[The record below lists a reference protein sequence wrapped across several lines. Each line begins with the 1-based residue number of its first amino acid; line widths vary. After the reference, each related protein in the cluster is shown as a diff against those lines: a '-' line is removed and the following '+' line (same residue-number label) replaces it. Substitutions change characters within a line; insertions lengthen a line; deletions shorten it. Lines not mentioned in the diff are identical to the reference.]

1 MAGAVSQGGRQM
13 NVSRAGMVTF
23 LAALGTLAGVPA
35 AHAAAGSLDPG
46 FGSGGIVTTSY
57 SGPFPADAAL
67 QPDGKI
73 VVIAGFDNTPS
84 ATEAF
89 GVLRY
94 QGNGALDTSFGTG
107 GRASANFTNF
117 LNSPNDVALQSDG
130 KIVVAGNAQSADGT
144 VSEFAVARFN
154 ANGTPDGSFGAGAKV
169 TTNFV
174 GVMAG
179 GVSNPAESV
188 LIQADGKILV
198 GGLASQCA
206 RRCPA
211 PSALARYNSN
221 GSLDTTF
228 GSGGK
233 VAVTAIGGI
242 TALAEDAAGH
252 IFALNGASTAEFSAA
267 GVLQAHVTPSPITI
281 ASSRGGASSVFQA
294 DGKYLA
300 ISSGAGFSRHDI
312 DAKIVRYLPT
322 GAADTGFANPAFDF
336 TADNTVASDAVQA
349 LAVQPNGQIIAAGL
363 HSAGGSTAFGVAR
376 LNSGGSLDT
385 TFGTGGTLI
394 TNLPGGGQATVVL
407 IQPDG
412 KILVIRQGFIPGGG
426 VTLILARYLAQ

>member
-1 MAGAVSQGGRQM
+1 MK
-13 NVSRAGMVTF
+13 VSRTGMVTF
-23 LAALGTLAGVPA
+23 LAALGALAGVPA
-35 AHAAAGSLDPG
+35 AHAAAGALDPA

-57 SGPFPADAAL
+57 NGPFPADAAL

-73 VVIAGFDNTPS
+73 VVIAGFNNTPA
-84 ATEAF
+84 ATESF

-94 QGNGALDTSFGTG
+94 QGNGALDTSFGVG
-107 GRASANFTNF
+107 GRANTNFTNF
-117 LNSPNDVALQSDG
+117 LNSPNDVALQADG
-130 KIVVAGNAQSADGT
+130 KIVVVGNAQSADGT

-154 ANGTPDGSFGAGAKV
+154 ANGTLDSSFGTGGRV

-174 GVMAG
+174 GVMPG
-179 GVSNPAESV
+179 GVSNPANSV

-198 GGLASQCA
+198 GGRASQCP
-206 RRCPA
+206 RRCPTQ
-211 PSALARYNSN
+211 SALARYNAN
-221 GSLDTTF
+221 GSLDSSF
-228 GSGGK
+228 GSGGT

-252 IFALNGASTAEFSAA
+252 IFALNGASTAEFSSA
-267 GVLQAHVTPSPITI
+267 GALQPQVIPSPIMI

-312 DAKIVRYLPT
+312 DAKVVRYLPT
-322 GAADTGFANPAFDF
+322 GAADPGFTNPPFDF

-349 LAVQPNGQIIAAGL
+349 LAVQSDGRIIAAGL
-363 HSAGGSTAFGVAR
+363 RSANGSTAFGVAR
-376 LNSGGSLDT
+376 LNPGGSLDT

-412 KILVIRQGFIPGGG
+412 KILVIGQGFIPGGG

>member
-1 MAGAVSQGGRQM
+1 MRT
-13 NVSRAGMVTF
+13 SRAGMVTF
-23 LAALGTLAGVPA
+23 LAALGVLAGVPA
-35 AHAAAGSLDPG
+35 AHAAAGDLDPG
-46 FGSGGIVTTSY
+46 FGSGGIVMTSY
-57 SGPFPADAAL
+57 NGPFPADAAL
-67 QPDGKI
+67 QPDGRI
-73 VVIAGFDNTPS
+73 VVIAGFNNTPS

-94 QGNGALDTSFGTG
+94 QGNGAPDTSFGAD
-107 GRASANFTNF
+107 GRATATFTNF
-117 LNSPNDVALQSDG
+117 LNSPNDVALQADG
-130 KIVVAGNAQSADGT
+130 KIVVVGNAQSADGT

-154 ANGTPDGSFGAGAKV
+154 ANGTLDSSFGAGGKV

-179 GVSNPAESV
+179 GVSNPADSV

-206 RRCPA
+206 RCPA
-211 PSALARYNSN
+211 QSALARYNAS

-228 GSGGK
+228 GSGGM

-267 GVLQAHVTPSPITI
+267 GALQSQVTPSPITI

-294 DGKYLA
+294 DGRYLA

-312 DAKIVRYLPT
+312 DAKVVRYLPT
-322 GAADTGFANPAFDF
+322 GAVDPSFTNPPFDF
-336 TADNTVASDAVQA
+336 SADNTVASDAVQA

-363 HSAGGSTAFGVAR
+363 HSANGSASFTVAR
-376 LNSGGSLDT
+376 LNSSGSLDT
-385 TFGTGGTLI
+385 TFGTGGTRTL
-394 TNLPGGGQATVVL
+394 NLPGGGQASVVL

-412 KILVIRQGFIPGGG
+412 KILVIGQGFIPGGG
-426 VTLILARYLAQ
+426 VTLILARYQAQ

>member
-1 MAGAVSQGGRQM
+1 MRI
-13 NVSRAGMVTF
+13 SRSGVVTF
-23 LAALGTLAGVPA
+23 LAALGVLGGVPA
-35 AHAAAGSLDPG
+35 AYAAAGDLDPG
-46 FGSGGIVTTSY
+46 FGSGGIATTSY
-57 SGPFPADAAL
+57 NGPFPADAAL
-67 QPDGKI
+67 QPDGRI
-73 VVIAGFDNTPS
+73 VVIAGFNNTPS

-94 QGNGALDTSFGTG
+94 QGNGAPDTSFGAG
-107 GRASANFTNF
+107 GRATATFTNF
-117 LNSPNDVALQSDG
+117 INSPSDLALQADG
-130 KIVVAGNAQSADGT
+130 KIVVVGNAESADGT

-154 ANGTPDGSFGAGAKV
+154 ANGALDSSFGAGGKV

-179 GVSNPAESV
+179 GVSNPADSV

-211 PSALARYNSN
+211 QSALARYNAN

-228 GSGGK
+228 GSGGT

-252 IFALNGASTAEFSAA
+252 IFALSGASTAEFSAA
-267 GVLQAHVTPSPITI
+267 GALQSRVTPAPIAI
-281 ASSRGGASSVFQA
+281 ASSRGTSSVFQA

-300 ISSGAGFSRHDI
+300 FTTGAGFSRHDI
-312 DAKIVRYLPT
+312 DAKVVRYLPT
-322 GAADTGFANPAFDF
+322 GAVDASFANPAFDF
-336 TADNTVASDAVQA
+336 SADNTVASDAVQA

-363 HSAGGSTAFGVAR
+363 HSANGSAAFTVAR
-376 LNSGGSLDT
+376 LNSSGSLDPA
-385 TFGTGGTLI
+385 FGTGGTRTL
-394 TNLPGGGQATVVL
+394 NLPGGGQASVVL

-412 KILVIRQGFIPGGG
+412 KILVIGQGFIPGGG

>member
-1 MAGAVSQGGRQM
+1 M
-13 NVSRAGMVTF
+13 NISRSGMVTF
-23 LAALGTLAGVPA
+23 LAVLGVLAAVTA
-35 AHAAAGSLDPG
+35 AHAAAGDLDQT

-57 SGPFPADAAL
+57 NGPFPADAAL
-67 QPDGKI
+67 QPDGRI
-73 VVIAGFDNTPS
+73 VVIAGFDNDPS

-94 QGNGALDTSFGTG
+94 RGNGTPDSSFGAG
-107 GRASANFTNF
+107 GRTTAAFTNF
-117 LNSPNDVALQSDG
+117 INSPNDLALQRDG
-130 KIVVAGNAQSADGT
+130 KIVVAGTAESADGT

-154 ANGTPDGSFGAGAKV
+154 ANGILDASFGAGGKV

-174 GVMAG
+174 GVKAG
-179 GVSNPAESV
+179 GVSNPADSV

-211 PSALARYNSN
+211 QSALARYNAD

-228 GSGGK
+228 GSGGM

-252 IFALNGASTAEFSAA
+252 IFALNGASTAEFSAVGA
-267 GVLQAHVTPSPITI
+267 LQSRVTPSPITI
-281 ASSRGGASSVFQA
+281 ASSRGTSSVFQA

-300 ISSGAGFSRHDI
+300 MSGGAGFSRHDI
-312 DAKIVRYLPT
+312 DAKVVRYLPT
-322 GAADTGFANPAFDF
+322 GAVDPGFTNPAFDF
-336 TADNTVASDAVQA
+336 SADNTVATDVVQA

-363 HSAGGSTAFGVAR
+363 RSASGSTAFTVAR
-376 LNSGGSLDT
+376 LNSSGSLDPA
-385 TFGTGGTLI
+385 FGTGGTR
-394 TNLPGGGQATVVL
+394 TANLPGGGQASVVL

-412 KILVIRQGFIPGGG
+412 KILVVGQGFIPGGG
-426 VTLILARYLAQ
+426 VNLILARYLAQ

>member
-1 MAGAVSQGGRQM
+1 MRI
-13 NVSRAGMVTF
+13 SRTGMVTF
-23 LAALGTLAGVPA
+23 LAALGVLAGVPA
-35 AHAAAGSLDPG
+35 AHAAAGDLDPG

-57 SGPFPADAAL
+57 NGPFPADAAL

-73 VVIAGFDNTPS
+73 VVIAGFNNTPS

-94 QGNGALDTSFGTG
+94 QGNGALDTSFGAG
-107 GRASANFTNF
+107 GRATATFTNF
-117 LNSPNDVALQSDG
+117 LNSPSDVALQADG
-130 KIVVAGNAQSADGT
+130 KIVVVGNAQSADGT

-154 ANGTPDGSFGAGAKV
+154 ANGTLDASFGAGGKV

-179 GVSNPAESV
+179 GVSNPADSV

-211 PSALARYNSN
+211 QSALARYNTS
-221 GSLDTTF
+221 GTLDTTF
-228 GSGGK
+228 GSGGM

-252 IFALNGASTAEFSAA
+252 IFALNGASTAEFSAVGA
-267 GVLQAHVTPSPITI
+267 LQSQVTPSPITI
-281 ASSRGGASSVFQA
+281 ASGRGTSSVFQA
-294 DGKYLA
+294 DGRYLA
-300 ISSGAGFSRHDI
+300 ISSGAGFSRHDT
-312 DAKIVRYLPT
+312 DAKVVRYLPT
-322 GAADTGFANPAFDF
+322 GAVDLSFTNPPFDF
-336 TADNTVASDAVQA
+336 SAGNTVASDAVQA

-363 HSAGGSTAFGVAR
+363 HSANGSASFTVAR
-376 LNSGGSLDT
+376 LNSSGSLDT
-385 TFGTGGTLI
+385 TFGTGGTRTL
-394 TNLPGGGQATVVL
+394 NLPGGGQASVVL

-412 KILVIRQGFIPGGG
+412 KILVIGQGFIPGGG
-426 VTLILARYLAQ
+426 VTLILARYVAR

>member
-1 MAGAVSQGGRQM
+1 MSMKRSVVVA
-13 NVSRAGMVTF
+13 F
-23 LAALGTLAGVPA
+23 LAALGVLGGVTA
-35 AHAAAGSLDPG
+35 ANAAAGGLDQT
-46 FGSGGIVTTSY
+46 FGSGGIVTTAY
-57 SGPFPADAAL
+57 NGPFPAAAAL
-67 QPDGKI
+67 QSDGRI
-73 VVIAGFDNTPS
+73 VVIAGFDNDPA

-94 QGNGALDTSFGTG
+94 QANGTPDGSFGAG
-107 GRASANFTNF
+107 GRTSAAFTNF
-117 LNSPNDVALQSDG
+117 LNSPNDLALQPDG

-154 ANGTPDGSFGAGAKV
+154 ANGTLDSSFGAGGKV

-179 GVSNPAESV
+179 GVSNPADSV
-188 LIQADGKILV
+188 LIQPDGKILV
-198 GGLASQCA
+198 GGLASACA

-211 PSALARYNSN
+211 QSALARYNPN

-242 TALAEDAAGH
+242 TALAEDAAGD

-267 GVLQAHVTPSPITI
+267 GALQPQVTPAPITV
-281 ASSRGGASSVFQA
+281 ASSRGTSSVFQA
-294 DGKYLA
+294 DGRYLA
-300 ISSGAGFSRHDI
+300 FTAAAGISRHDI
-312 DAKIVRYLPT
+312 DAKVVRYLPT
-322 GAADTGFANPAFDF
+322 GAADPSFASPAFDF
-336 TADNTVASDAVQA
+336 SAENTVATDAVQA

-363 HSAGGSTAFGVAR
+363 HSANGSTSFTVAR
-376 LNSGGSLDT
+376 LNSSGSLDT
-385 TFGTGGTLI
+385 TFGTGGTLT
-394 TNLPGGGQATVVL
+394 TNLPGGGQASVAL

-412 KILVIRQGFIPGGG
+412 KILVIGQGFIPGGG
-426 VTLILARYLAQ
+426 VNLILARYLAQ

>member
-1 MAGAVSQGGRQM
+1 MK
-13 NVSRAGMVTF
+13 VSRTGMVTF
-23 LAALGTLAGVPA
+23 LAALGALAGVPA
-35 AHAAAGSLDPG
+35 AHAAAGALDQA
-46 FGSGGIVTTSY
+46 FGGGGIVTTSY
-57 SGPFPADAAL
+57 NGPFPADAAL

-73 VVIAGFDNTPS
+73 VVIAGFNNTPA

-94 QGNGALDTSFGTG
+94 GGNGGLDTGFGVS
-107 GRASANFTNF
+107 GRANANFTNF
-117 LNSPNDVALQSDG
+117 LNSPDDLALQADG
-130 KIVVAGNAQSADGT
+130 KIVVVGNAQSADGT

-154 ANGTPDGSFGAGAKV
+154 TNGTLDGSFGTGGKV

-179 GVSNPAESV
+179 GVSNPADSV

-211 PSALARYNSN
+211 QSALARYNAN
-221 GSLDTTF
+221 GSLDNTF
-228 GSGGK
+228 GSGGT

-252 IFALNGASTAEFSAA
+252 IFALNGASTAEFSATGA
-267 GVLQAHVTPSPITI
+267 LQPQVTPSPITI
-281 ASSRGGASSVFQA
+281 ASSRGTSSVFQA
-294 DGKYLA
+294 DGRYLA

-312 DAKIVRYLPT
+312 DAKVVRNLPT
-322 GAADTGFANPAFDF
+322 GAADPSFTNPAFDF
-336 TADNTVASDAVQA
+336 SADNTVASDAVQA
-349 LAVQPNGQIIAAGL
+349 LAVQSDGKIIAAGL
-363 HSAGGSTAFGVAR
+363 RSANGSTAFGVAR
-376 LNSGGSLDT
+376 LNPGGSLDT

-394 TNLPGGGQATVVL
+394 TNLPGGGQASVVL

-412 KILVIRQGFIPGGG
+412 KILVIGQGFIPGGG
-426 VTLILARYLAQ
+426 VSLILARYLAR

>member
-1 MAGAVSQGGRQM
+1 M
-13 NVSRAGMVTF
+13 NMSRSGMVTF
-23 LAALGTLAGVPA
+23 LAVLGVLASATA
-35 AHAAAGSLDPG
+35 ANAAAGDLDQA

-57 SGPFPADAAL
+57 NGPFPADAAL

-73 VVIAGFDNTPS
+73 VVTAGFNNTPS

-94 QGNGALDTSFGTG
+94 QGNGALDTGFGAG
-107 GRASANFTNF
+107 GRATATFTNF
-117 LNSPNDVALQSDG
+117 LNSPSDVALQPDG

-154 ANGTPDGSFGAGAKV
+154 ANGTLDSSFGTGGKV

-179 GVSNPAESV
+179 GVSNPADSV

-211 PSALARYNSN
+211 QSALARYNAN

-228 GSGGK
+228 GSGGM

-242 TALAEDAAGH
+242 TALAEDAAGD
-252 IFALNGASTAEFSAA
+252 IFALNGASAAEFSAA
-267 GVLQAHVTPSPITI
+267 GALQSQVTPSPITV
-281 ASSRGGASSVFQA
+281 ASSRGTSSVFQA
-294 DGKYLA
+294 DGRYLA
-300 ISSGAGFSRHDI
+300 FTGAAGFSRHDI
-312 DAKIVRYLPT
+312 DAEVVRYLPT
-322 GAADTGFANPAFDF
+322 GAVDPSFANPAFDF
-336 TADNTVASDAVQA
+336 SGENTVASDAVQA

-363 HSAGGSTAFGVAR
+363 HSANGSTSFAVAR
-376 LNSGGSLDT
+376 LNSSGSLDT
-385 TFGTGGTLI
+385 TFGTGGTRTL
-394 TNLPGGGQATVVL
+394 NLPGGGQASVVL

-412 KILVIRQGFIPGGG
+412 KILVIGQGFIPGGG
-426 VTLILARYLAQ
+426 VTLILARSLAQ

>member
-1 MAGAVSQGGRQM
+1 M
-13 NVSRAGMVTF
+13 
-23 LAALGTLAGVPA
+23 
-35 AHAAAGSLDPG
+35 
-46 FGSGGIVTTSY
+46 
-57 SGPFPADAAL
+57 
-67 QPDGKI
+67 
-73 VVIAGFDNTPS
+73 VIAGFDNTPS

-154 ANGTPDGSFGAGAKV
+154 ANGTLDSSFGTGGKV

-179 GVSNPAESV
+179 GVSNPADSV

-206 RRCPA
+206 RRCA
-211 PSALARYNSN
+211 AQSALARYNAS

-228 GSGGK
+228 GTGGK
-233 VAVTAIGGI
+233 VAVGGI

-267 GVLQAHVTPSPITI
+267 GVLQAQVTPSPITI

-312 DAKIVRYLPT
+312 DAKVARYLPT
-322 GAADTGFANPAFDF
+322 GAADPGFTNPPFDF

-376 LNSGGSLDT
+376 LNPGGSLDA

-394 TNLPGGGQATVVL
+394 TNLPGGGQASVVL

-412 KILVIRQGFIPGGG
+412 KILVIGQGFIPGGG
-426 VTLILARYLAQ
+426 VTLILVRYLAQ